1 MICSFLFSGKVIRQ
15 WLCFSWNF
23 GTICYWNHLGRCL
36 SVLLLVCVK
45 RFSSS
50 RSIHFHQFLVH
61 SRGKCMDGEQA
72 HGPSVLYLCLHPSY
86 PCFVLM
92 SPVTAWCGLF
102 ISLYPK
108 QLFLGHLSEPQQHN
122 PYMGGP
128 WNPLV
133 LPRVFT
139 GICFR
144 RRPWAPGGHSYF
156 FILPLHPRP
165 PAIPCLVV
173 RGATLEV

>member
-1 MICSFLFSGKVIRQ
+1 MFMFFLKF
-15 WLCFSWNF
+15 C
-23 GTICYWNHLGRCL
+23 TICYWNHLDLCL
-36 SVLLLVCVK
+36 SVLLLVCVN

-50 RSIHFHQFLVH
+50 ETSTFTSFLCIPEV
-61 SRGKCMDGEQA
+61 SVWMDSKPMA
-72 HGPSVLYLCLHPSY
+72 HLFSTSVYILPTPALCWCHLW
-86 PCFVLM
+86 LQ
-92 SPVTAWCGLF
+92 WCGLF

-108 QLFLGHLSEPQQHN
+108 QLFLGHLLEPQQHN

-133 LPRVFT
+133 LPRVFM

-144 RRPWAPGGHSYF
+144 RRPWDPGGLSYF
-156 FILPLHPRP
+156 FILPLHPHP
-165 PAIPCLVV
+165 PAFPCLVV